1 VKVEEKDL
9 WKLQIDLKCY
19 FNTWNF
25 SRKLAAPEESLS
37 E

>member
-9 WKLQIDLKCY
+9 WNLQIDLKCY

-25 SRKLAAPEESLS
+25 SRKLVAPEESLS